1 MEDKKDYEKSN
12 YFEAL
17 MYSMGWRGTI
27 KAFRGIEAI
36 LVLGVVFLVF
46 ANTVARYVFNANII
60 WCEEVLLIL
69 SMWMYFIGG
78 MLGSE
83 EQSHIS
89 GDLVSGSLRN
99 RKVKKWVLAV
109 VNSINTFICGYF
121 SYLAIN
127 FCIQQ
132 VMLGS
137 TTAYLRVP
145 KGTSQWAVA
154 VGLVGMCFFWL
165 IHTLRY
171 LKKDPATILTA
182 SEQEEFKSVEYSEE
196 TDEEKGEEETK

>member
-1 MEDKKDYEKSN
+1 M
-12 YFEAL
+12 
-17 MYSMGWRGTI
+17 
-27 KAFRGIEAI
+27 FRGVEAV
-36 LVLGVVFLVF
+36 LVLCVVFLVF

-89 GDLVSGSLRN
+89 GDLVTGSLKN
-99 RKVKKWVLAV
+99 RKVKKWVLFV
-109 VNSINTFICGYF
+109 VNTINTFICGYF
-121 SYLAIN
+121 AYLAVN
-127 FCIQQ
+127 YCVQQ
-132 VMLGS
+132 IMLGS

-154 VGLVGMCFFWL
+154 VGLFGMFFFWL
-165 IHTLRY
+165 VHALKY
-171 LKKDPATILTA
+171 LKKNPATIPIA
-182 SEQEEFKSVEYSEE
+182 SEMEEFKSVEYSEAQE
-196 TDEEKGEEETK
+196 TTEGEEEQK

>member
-27 KAFRGIEAI
+27 KAFRGVEAI
-36 LVLGVVFLVF
+36 LVLSVVFLVF

-89 GDLVSGSLRN
+89 GDLVSGSLKN
-99 RKVKKWVLAV
+99 RKVKKWVLFAT
-109 VNSINTFICGYF
+109 NLINTFICGYF

-127 FCIQQ
+127 FCLQQ
-132 VMLGS
+132 IALGS
-137 TTAYLRVP
+137 TTAYLRIP

-154 VGLVGMCFFWL
+154 VGLCGMFFFWL
-165 IHTLRY
+165 VHTLRY
-171 LKKDPATILTA
+171 LKKDPATILIA
-182 SEQEEFKSVEYSEE
+182 SEMEEFKSVEYEE
-196 TDEEKGEEETK
+196 VPEVEEGEEESK